1 MQILYTYS
9 GRDLAESR
17 RTLANMVHSE
27 FTDGDV
33 EIEAPAGEVRSF
45 IRKGLNQPITFMR
58 SINGTGI
65 SFRRCWHHIHSRKAA
80 VRLLYFIYQG
90 ELQVVN
96 SAGSYTVKPGRCAL
110 INADEPFYTRSPVG
124 DRGSFECALAVV
136 PEHLILSHM
145 PWAKALNTS
154 FEVGPAHRQV
164 VSSLLNL
171 LCFEADHMSRR
182 TAEPLAEA
190 FLHSISDSIGEQIA
204 SAAPSSSLVDKRF
217 GDIRACIQ
225 KYVTCS
231 DLTCDRVAAYCGIS
245 PRYLCYV
252 LKANDT
258 SFSELLWSQRLPKAR
273 DWLVV
278 DSFQRYPIHKIASM
292 AGFKSAAHFSRMF
305 KSAYQVSPKEYRANH
320 ARAQAEASILGEG
333 KLLPERSASTARDAK
348 RCAG

>member
-27 FTDGDV
+27 FTDGDL

-96 SAGSYTVKPGRCAL
+96 SAGSYTVKPGRCGL

-136 PEHLILSHM
+136 PEHLILSHL

-278 DSFQRYPIHKIASM
+278 NSFQRYPIHKIASM

-305 KSAYQVSPKEYRANH
+305 KSAYKVSPKEYRTNH
-320 ARAQAEASILGEG
+320 ARAQAEASIHGDR
-333 KLLPERSASTARDAK
+333 KLLPECSANTGRDAK
-348 RCAG
+348 RCAS

>member
-45 IRKGLNQPITFMR
+45 IRKGLKQPITFMR

-164 VSSLLNL
+164 VSGLLNL

-190 FLHSISDSIGEQIA
+190 FLHSISDSVGEQIA

-225 KYVTCS
+225 KYVTCA

-305 KSAYQVSPKEYRANH
+305 KSAYNVSPKEYRANH
-320 ARAQAEASILGEG
+320 ARAQAEASIRGDR
-333 KLLPERSASTARDAK
+333 KLLPECSASTGRDAK
-348 RCAG
+348 RCAS